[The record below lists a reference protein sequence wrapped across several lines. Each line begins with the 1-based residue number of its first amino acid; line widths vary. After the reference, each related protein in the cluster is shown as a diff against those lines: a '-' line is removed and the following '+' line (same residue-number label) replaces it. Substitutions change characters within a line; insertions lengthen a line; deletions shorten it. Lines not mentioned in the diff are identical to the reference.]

1 MLICANI
8 GLLMFLLRMF
18 SKTLHG
24 SSIISSFTLM
34 EYYVALQKLFPPV
47 QGVTKGPSYERN
59 LIDLPPNESYAQILN
74 S

>member
-47 QGVTKGPSYERN
+47 QGSYERSE
-59 LIDLPPNESYAQILN
+59 LRKESY
-74 S
+74 